1 MRIPTLLLLLLVL
14 FVGGAG
20 VASVAQQPPTPD
32 PTSVAGTLQALVD
45 ERFTATAAAQFGLTQ
60 TAVSGESLESTA
72 DALFNQALTATA
84 DSISP
89 TPSATFTASASP
101 TLSATPTATL
111 PPTAIP
117 TGLPDDVTALLDD
130 AYTALAE
137 GRYRPARELFT
148 QVIEQQPGVAEGY
161 IGRGFA
167 LMEQSLYRQALTDIQ
182 QAATLAGDDDTYTQY
197 LLATV
202 YHATLNYEEA
212 LAIIDTL
219 IGQFPLVE
227 FYILRAEIHADM
239 DNIETAIADY
249 TTAMSLTLDFIDI
262 SGFFIFLLEETDTF
276 GDDWFNDA
284 AGFYGA
290 LAVGI
295 GNTLEGNSF
304 DALQNFDE
312 ALRVAGQGGGLN
324 GGGSAN
330 APTPLRV
337 QYEPPGVDSPF
348 PVEWV
353 YYHRALLHFN
363 QNEYDL
369 ARADIDRA
377 LAIAPDFPYTQML
390 STTLL
395 GYEGDTQSAYDGLL
409 AVANANRHN
418 PSLLREVVS
427 GANRITLFGSYPPEL
442 VSLYLQAIQFRR
454 VALSPSASGEY
465 FIPYMDE
472 GWVYSVA
479 LEGEPGDT
487 LRINAEETGQNYID
501 PLIAVVAGG
510 ETLGADDDG
519 GDGLDS
525 QLTITLGDEPATLL
539 IGSYSLGEP
548 AQLTVSIEREVG
560 RGRFE
565 PLLTF
570 TPSPSPSPT
579 TAPTRGG
586 QSLGVPS
593 TPTPTDISADPGTDE
608 GPSVFLTITAIALTL
623 NPETPTVTS
632 TDPGTSTAI
641 SQTLDAAMS
650 PTRTPRPTR
659 TRAPTVTHT
668 PVESYTP
675 TVRPTRTRVPTA
687 TATP

>member
-1 MRIPTLLLLLLVL
+1 MRTPSILLLLLVL
-14 FVGGAG
+14 LMGGAG
-20 VASVAQQPPTPD
+20 VASIAQQPPTPD
-32 PTSVAGTLQALVD
+32 PTNVAGTLQALVD
-45 ERFTATAAAQFGLTQ
+45 QRFTATAAAQFDLTQ

-101 TLSATPTATL
+101 TPSATPTATL
-111 PPTAIP
+111 PPTSIP
-117 TGLPDDVTALLDD
+117 TGLPADVTDLLND

-137 GRYRPARELFT
+137 GRYRPARDLFT
-148 QVIEQQPGVAEGY
+148 QVIDQNPAIAEGY
-161 IGRGFA
+161 IGRGIA
-167 LMEQSLYRQALTDIQ
+167 LIEQNLYRQALTDIR
-182 QAATLAGDDDTYTQY
+182 QAAELAGEDDTHAQY
-197 LLATV
+197 LLALV
-202 YHATLNYEEA
+202 YHRTVNYDEA
-212 LAIIDTL
+212 LAIVDTL
-219 IGQFPLVE
+219 IERLPLVE
-227 FYILRAEIHADM
+227 FYILRAEIHADL
-239 DNIETAIADY
+239 DNIEAAIEDY

-262 SGFFIFLLEETDTF
+262 SSFFIFLIEETDTF
-276 GDDWFNDA
+276 SDDWFSDA

-295 GNTLEGNSF
+295 GYTFEGSVS
-304 DALQNFDE
+304 DALENFDE

-324 GGGSAN
+324 GGGSAD

-337 QYEPPGVDSPF
+337 QYQPPGVDSPL

-353 YYHRALLHFN
+353 YYHRALLYFN
-363 QNEYDL
+363 EGDYDL
-369 ARADIDRA
+369 ARSDIDRA
-377 LAIAPDFPYTQML
+377 LGIAPDFPYAQAL
-390 STTLL
+390 SATLL
-395 GYEGDTQSAYDGLL
+395 GREGDISAAYDGLL

-418 PSLLREVVS
+418 PSLLREAVS
-427 GANRITLFGSYPPEL
+427 GANQITLFGSYPPEL
-442 VSLYLQAIQFRR
+442 VSLYLQAVQFRR
-454 VALSPSASGEY
+454 VALPPTALGEY
-465 FIPYMDE
+465 FIPYLNE
-472 GWVYSVA
+472 GWLYTVA
-479 LEGEPGDT
+479 LVGEPGDT
-487 LRINAEETGQNYID
+487 LRISVEETGENYID

-525 QLTITLGDEPATLL
+525 QLIITLNEQPATLL
-539 IGSYSLGEP
+539 IGSYSLGEA

-570 TPSPSPSPT
+570 TPSLTPT
-579 TAPTRGG
+579 QAPTRGG
-586 QSLGVPS
+586 QSLGVPATATLSS
-593 TPTPTDISADPGTDE
+593 TA
-608 GPSVFLTITAIALTL
+608 
-623 NPETPTVTS
+623 TPTVTS

-641 SQTLDAAMS
+641 SQTLDAATS

-659 TRAPTVTHT
+659 TRVPTATHT